1 MQQDARPKEWE
12 NRSRL
17 LDGVRGLE
25 QHVGWLGIT
34 IIMMIATINDQG
46 DTRPYSSDFSTQRQL
61 LFFRERKWNRHTASQ
76 VSYRQKDRGLVSLS
90 VCKDTGQQPGG
101 GERSNLPFDV
111 DAVTL
116 RI

>member
-1 MQQDARPKEWE
+1 MIKETHGPIPLTFPPRGSSCSSERGNGTGIQQAKCPT
-12 NRSRL
+12 
-17 LDGVRGLE
+17 G
-25 QHVGWLGIT
+25 
-34 IIMMIATINDQG
+34 
-46 DTRPYSSDFSTQRQL
+46 
-61 LFFRERKWNRHTASQ
+61 
-76 VSYRQKDRGLVSLS
+76 QKDRGLVSLS